1 MSLRIGVPTESA
13 AGERR
18 VAATPESIQKL
29 RDLGFEVIVE
39 KQAGAAAGFTDEA
52 YQKAGA
58 TIAPNGEAWQAEVVV
73 KVRPPAPEEVARTKE
88 GATLISFI
96 QPERHPE
103 LPELARK
110 LRLSTVALERIPRVT
125 RAQKMDVLSS
135 MANLAGY
142 RAVIEAAQQ
151 YQGFFGPQMTAAG
164 ATPPARVL
172 VIGAGVA
179 GLAAVAAA
187 RALGAEV
194 RAFDT
199 RSAAREQVESLGA
212 KFLEV
217 DLKEN
222 GEGGGGYARLM
233 SKEFLDAEMALFRKQ
248 AAEVDI
254 IITTALI
261 PGARAP
267 VLLPKDVIAPLKPGS
282 VIVDMAAEQGGNCE
296 LTIPGRI
303 VEHNG
308 VKIVGFTDLPSR
320 MAATA
325 SRFFANNLVHLLQEM
340 GGAEKFRIDLENE
353 VIRPAVV
360 TFRGELLPPV
370 PKQDPPPPKAPPPPT
385 ARPKQEQIQNP
396 ARKAW
401 GTTVGGL
408 GVIAVLFALG
418 RFAPGD
424 FLQHF
429 TIFILACFVGWQ
441 VIWSVTPALHTP
453 LMSVTNAISGIII
466 LGGMLQVG
474 QQLNLATLLG
484 AAAVLL
490 AAINVAGGFLVT
502 QRMLK
507 MFRKDTQAPAA
518 ARLEG
523 GRGGRS

>member
-1 MSLRIGVPTESA
+1 MTLRIGVPTESA

-18 VAATPESIQKL
+18 VAATPESIHKL
-29 RDLGFEVIVE
+29 RELGFEVLVQT
-39 KQAGAAAGFTDEA
+39 KAGAGAGFPDEA
-52 YQKAGA
+52 YQNAGA
-58 TIAPNGEAWQAEVVV
+58 TIAADGEAWEAEVVM
-73 KVRPPAPEEVARTKE
+73 KVRPPSPDELAKTRS
-88 GATLISFI
+88 GATLISLL
-96 QPERHPE
+96 QPERNPE

-110 LRLSTVALERIPRVT
+110 LNLSTVALERIPRVT

-142 RAVIEAAQQ
+142 RAVIEAAHQ
-151 YQGFFGPQMTAAG
+151 YQGLFGAQMTAAG

-179 GLAAVAAA
+179 GLSAIAAA

-217 DLKEN
+217 ELKEG
-222 GEGGGGYARLM
+222 GEGAGGYAKLM
-233 SKEFLDAEMALFRKQ
+233 SPQFVEAERALFHRQ
-248 AAEVDI
+248 AAEVDV
-254 IITTALI
+254 IITTALV
-261 PGARAP
+261 PGGRAP
-267 VLLPKDVIAPLKPGS
+267 VLLPADVIATLRPGS
-282 VIVDMAAEQGGNCE
+282 VVVDMAAEQGGNCE
-296 LTIPGRI
+296 LTVPGRI
-303 VEHNG
+303 VERDG
-308 VKIVGFTDLPSR
+308 VKIIGFTDLPSR
-320 MAATA
+320 MAGTA

-340 GGAEKFRIDLENE
+340 GGAEKFQVDLGNE
-353 VIRPAVV
+353 VIRPAVL
-360 TFRGELLPPV
+360 THQGEILPPPA
-370 PKQDPPPPKAPPPPT
+370 PKNDARPPKAPPPPS

-396 ARKAW
+396 ARAAW

-408 GVIAVLFALG
+408 AVIAVLFALG

-474 QQLNLATLLG
+474 SGLDLASLLG
-484 AAAVLL
+484 VAAVVL

-507 MFRKDTQAPAA
+507 MFSKA
-518 ARLEG
+518 
-523 GRGGRS
+523 GRNGGRS